1 MQEPL
6 LSNSVCTENLDG
18 LDRNLKEGSDYAV
31 IANDECDRSATS
43 FFKQGKRLVFLFLQE
58 IILGFLGGCLFGL
71 QKEIREQIGVEVF

>member
-31 IANDECDRSATS
+31 IANDECDTSATS
-43 FFKQGKRLVFLFLQE
+43 FLKQGKPLVFVSSRDYTLISWRIF
-58 IILGFLGGCLFGL
+58 IWTT
-71 QKEIREQIGVEVF
+71 